1 MRTFTYVSLTVVMA
15 SLLLPNAFAEMSKKQ
30 QAQYPEKDVLPDVN
44 SPQVKKWV
52 SEIDWSKVPNIP
64 IAKAEIPN
72 CPDCPAGKKGV
83 PEDACWWTCDG
94 CVAKDDIEVC
104 PREKAWG
111 LTYDDGPSEETPRLL
126 KKLRQANVTS
136 TFFVVGSR
144 ILEYPETLKQQ
155 VKEGHHI
162 GLHSM
167 VFLSTSSFFLLC
179 CLFLLNQCLTPLF
192 VIVYVPLFAMI
203 AWSHAGMTSLTNEQ
217 IVAEIKWAEK
227 AVFDVTGLK
236 TKYWRPPY
244 GDVDNRVRE
253 IVRQMGYKTVIWTK
267 EWDSN
272 DWQIPDKT
280 ITNKQVFRNFKW
292 ALSTVPK
299 LKGGVI
305 TLEHD
310 LYVQTVNVAGPLLDM
325 GMKKGLEPMDIARC
339 VNDPNP
345 YQNSLVQKPAAKK
358 TAPAP
363 AAAVKPNAQ
372 KPLVVPN
379 TQKPLEAP
387 NAQKPLEAP
396 NAQKPLEAP
405 EAEAKDDE
413 KIATKDSNGEDEAI
427 EKSSTNKKPSQAM
440 RTSWAVSSLVVV
452 VLSAIVVL

>member
-1 MRTFTYVSLTVVMA
+1 MRSFAYLSLALVMA
-15 SLLLPNAFAEMSKKQ
+15 SILQPGTFAEMSKKQ
-30 QAQYPEKDVLPDVN
+30 QAQYPPKDELPNVN
-44 SPQVKKWV
+44 SPLVKKWV
-52 SEIDWSKVPNIP
+52 SEIDWSKVPKIP
-64 IAKAEIPN
+64 IAKAQIPD
-72 CPDCPAGKKGV
+72 CPDCPKKKDI
-83 PEDACWWTCDG
+83 PKDSCWWTCGG

-104 PREKAWG
+104 PKEKAWG

-126 KKLRQANVTS
+126 KKLREANVTS

-162 GLHSM
+162 GLH
-167 VFLSTSSFFLLC
+167 T
-179 CLFLLNQCLTPLF
+179 
-192 VIVYVPLFAMI
+192 
-203 AWSHAGMTSLTNEQ
+203 WSHAGMTSLTNEQ

-227 AVFDVTGLK
+227 IVFDITGLK

-253 IVRQMGYKTVIWTK
+253 ILRQMGYVTVIWTK

-280 ITNKQVFRNFKW
+280 ITNKEVFRNFKW
-292 ALSTVPK
+292 ALSTIPK

-310 LYVQTVNVAGPLLDM
+310 LFTQTVNVAGPLLDM

-358 TAPAP
+358 LAPAP
-363 AAAVKPNAQ
+363 VKPAAQ
-372 KPLVVPN
+372 SAPQ
-379 TQKPLEAP
+379 TPLEAP
-387 NAQKPLEAP
+387 KVVKVESIPSKNDK
-396 NAQKPLEAP
+396 
-405 EAEAKDDE
+405 
-413 KIATKDSNGEDEAI
+413 ATEEQTVKGAGSKTTSD
-427 EKSSTNKKPSQAM
+427 AM
-440 RTSWAVSSLVVV
+440 RASWVVSSLVLVAV
-452 VLSAIVVL
+452 SAFMAL

>member
-1 MRTFTYVSLTVVMA
+1 
-15 SLLLPNAFAEMSKKQ
+15 MSKKQ
-30 QAQYPEKDVLPDVN
+30 QKQYPAKDELPDTN
-44 SPQVKKWV
+44 HPLVKKWIA
-52 SEIDWSKVPNIP
+52 EIDWSKVPKLP
-64 IAKAEIPN
+64 LAKADIPN

-83 PEDACWWTCDG
+83 PKNACWWTCDG
-94 CVAKDDIEVC
+94 CVAPDDIEVC

-111 LTYDDGPSEETPRLL
+111 LTYDDGPSEDTPRLL
-126 KKLRQANVTS
+126 KKLHQANVTS

-144 ILEYPETLKQQ
+144 VLEYPETLMQE

-162 GLHSM
+162 GLH
-167 VFLSTSSFFLLC
+167 T
-179 CLFLLNQCLTPLF
+179 
-192 VIVYVPLFAMI
+192 
-203 AWSHAGMTSLTNEQ
+203 WSHAGMTSLTNEQ

-227 AVFDVTGLK
+227 IVFDVTGLK

-280 ITNKQVFRNFKW
+280 ITNKEVFRNFKW

-310 LYVQTVNVAGPLLDM
+310 LYTQTVNVAGPLLDM

-339 VNDPNP
+339 VNDPEP
-345 YQNSLVQKPAAKK
+345 YQNSALLSQKEAAAKK
-358 TAPAP
+358 P
-363 AAAVKPNAQ
+363 AAVKPAAQ
-372 KPLVVPN
+372 PAAAPAAKPVVPQAQTPLVAPKAASVPK
-379 TQKPLEAP
+379 TD
-387 NAQKPLEAP
+387 
-396 NAQKPLEAP
+396 
-405 EAEAKDDE
+405 DDE
-413 KIATKDSNGEDEAI
+413 TEDETIAVKGI
-427 EKSSTNKKPSQAM
+427 KKSGASQLAWSA
-440 RTSWAVSSLVVV
+440 TCL
-452 VLSAIVVL
+452 AIVAASALMAL